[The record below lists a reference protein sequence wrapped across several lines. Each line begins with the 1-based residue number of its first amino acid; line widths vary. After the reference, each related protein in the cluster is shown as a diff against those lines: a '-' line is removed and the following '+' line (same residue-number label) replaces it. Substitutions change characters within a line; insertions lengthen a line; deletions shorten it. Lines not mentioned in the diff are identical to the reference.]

1 MPCHRVIFHHVVSHN
16 VVSNSPAQQ
25 PQVAQQ
31 RGAAGAAG
39 AAAGQRGQ
47 RQWWGGLT
55 ERPDVPSIVR
65 ALQHLPTVRATAV
78 GRHAVPGAVRGQVMD
93 DRVIDLLTEDPQ

>member
-1 MPCHRVIFHHVVSHN
+1 MSFLTMSFLTAPL
-16 VVSNSPAQQ
+16 NSRKSRSSGG
-25 PQVAQQ
+25 Q
-31 RGAAGAAG
+31 RGAAG